1 MVQLLYKSK
10 RHHKVFRMFAEILA
24 KFAKFPAQERVARV
38 LLEHGFQVSS
48 AGNILSDGIRIP
60 HTEIAKQAKVDR
72 RAVDQTTA
80 TIIGDEMLA
89 SFFLNMK
96 TFVFLRDV
104 APILGLGVIIITP
117 RDAAQVGIIEDVTQ
131 ALTDC
136 DMRIRQAV
144 TDDPYFIDDPKL
156 TIICDEH
163 IPGSLVNRL
172 MKLKSVKGVTIC

>member
-1 MVQLLYKSK
+1 
-10 RHHKVFRMFAEILA
+10 MFADILA

-38 LLEHGFQVSS
+38 LLEHGFQVNG
-48 AGNILSDGIRIP
+48 ARNVFSDGIRIP
-60 HTEIAKQAKVDR
+60 HTEIAKQARVDR

-80 TIIGDEMLA
+80 TIMGDKMLA

-104 APILGLGVIIITP
+104 APILGLSVIVITP
-117 RDAAQVGIIEDVTQ
+117 RDAAQVGIIEEVTQ

-144 TDDPYFIDDPKL
+144 TDDPYFIDNPKL
-156 TIICDEH
+156 TIICDGQ

-172 MKLKSVKGVTIC
+172 MRLESVKGVAIC